1 MDGFLGVPMKLMDE
15 TSRRLT
21 VDQTLATFLVLSHRN
36 TADLFKQIGLTIRHE
51 QCLKL
56 AKVSEFLGGSAPTD
70 PALVITQTVEK
81 AFESEIIRGQTKHII
96 TVQQL
101 RAIVFPALG

>member
-21 VDQTLATFLVLSHRN
+21 VDQTLATFLVPFHRN
-36 TADLFKQIGLTIRHE
+36 TADLFEQIGLTLRHE
-51 QCLKL
+51 QGLKL
-56 AKVSEFLGGSAPTD
+56 AKVAQFLGGSAPTD
-70 PALVITQTVEK
+70 PALVTTQTVEK